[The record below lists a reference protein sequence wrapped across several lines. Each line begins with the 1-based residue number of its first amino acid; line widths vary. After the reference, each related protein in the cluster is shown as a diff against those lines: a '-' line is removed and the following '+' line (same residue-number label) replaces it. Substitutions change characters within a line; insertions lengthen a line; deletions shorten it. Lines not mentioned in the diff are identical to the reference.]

1 MNDRPWKGLYLSLTE
16 ADTSANVFR
25 NLLRV
30 GSLESAVFMAGQ
42 LPEGRP
48 AAMVSVSVDV

>member
-1 MNDRPWKGLYLSLTE
+1 MNDRPWKGSCLSLTE

-30 GSLESAVFMAGQ
+30 GSLESAVFMAGR
-42 LPEGRP
+42 LPEGRL
-48 AAMVSVSVDV
+48 AAVVSASVDV

>member
-1 MNDRPWKGLYLSLTE
+1 MDDRPWKGSCLSLTE

-25 NLLRV
+25 NLIHV
-30 GSLESAVFMAGQ
+30 GSLESAVFMAGR

-48 AAMVSVSVDV
+48 AAVVSASVDV